1 MKKTIIALTALV
13 AALCSYAKPLKL
25 EVPRSQLTGTPVPI
39 KIENLEA
46 KTPNPEPDVPADVT
60 NIAKGKKV
68 TSSDDFPLIGEL
80 DLITD
85 GDKEAAEG
93 SYVEIQNGMQW
104 VQIDLGKTSE
114 IYAVAMWHYHS
125 QERAY
130 KDVLVQV
137 SDDAEFKKDVKTI
150 FNNDHDN
157 SAKKGKGENKAYVET
172 NLGKLVD
179 TSKAPV
185 KGRYVRLW
193 SNGNT
198 SNDMNHYIE
207 VEVYGK

>member
-1 MKKTIIALTALV
+1 MKKTIIAFVALA

-25 EVPRSQLTGTPVPI
+25 DVPRSQLTGTPVPI
-39 KIENLEA
+39 KIDNLEA
-46 KTPNPEPDVPADVT
+46 KAPNPEPDVPEDVK

-80 DLITD
+80 ELVTD

-93 SYVEIQNGMQW
+93 SYVEIQNGFQW
-104 VQIDLGKTSE
+104 VQIDLEKTSE
-114 IYAVAMWHYHS
+114 IFAVAVWHYHS

-130 KDVLVQV
+130 KDVVVQV
-137 SDDAEFKKDVKTI
+137 SDDPTFKSGVKTI

-157 SAKKGKGENKAYVET
+157 SAKLGKGQNKAYVET
-172 NLGKLVD
+172 NLGKLMVVNP
-179 TSKAPV
+179 PV
-185 KGRYVRLW
+185 KGRYIRLY

-207 VEVYGK
+207 VEVFGR

>member
-13 AALCSYAKPLKL
+13 AALCAYAKPLKL

-46 KTPNPEPDVPADVT
+46 KTPNPEIDVPEDVK

-68 TSSDDFPLIGEL
+68 TSSDDFPLIGEVE
-80 DLITD
+80 LITD

-104 VQIDLGKTSE
+104 VQIDLEKSSE
-114 IYAVAMWHYHS
+114 IFAIAVWHYHS

-130 KDVLVQV
+130 KDVLVQI
-137 SDDAEFKKDVKTI
+137 SDDPTFTKDVKTV

-157 SAKKGKGENKAYVET
+157 SAKKGKGTNKAYVET
-172 NLGKLVD
+172 NLGKLVVVSP
-179 TSKAPV
+179 TV

-207 VEVYGK
+207 VEVFGR

>member
-1 MKKTIIALTALV
+1 MKKTIIAFVALA

-25 EVPRSQLTGTPVPI
+25 DVPRSQLTGTPVPI
-39 KIENLEA
+39 KIDNLEA
-46 KTPNPEPDVPADVT
+46 KTRNPEPDVPEDVK

-80 DLITD
+80 ELVTD

-93 SYVEIQNGMQW
+93 SYVEIQNGFQW
-104 VQIDLGKTSE
+104 VQIDLEKTSE
-114 IYAVAMWHYHS
+114 IFAVAVWHYHS

-130 KDVLVQV
+130 KDVVVQV
-137 SDDAEFKKDVKTI
+137 SDDPTFKSGVKTI

-157 SAKKGKGENKAYVET
+157 SAKLGKGTNKAYVET
-172 NLGKLVD
+172 NLGKLMVVNP
-179 TSKAPV
+179 PV
-185 KGRYVRLW
+185 KGRYVRLY

-207 VEVYGK
+207 VEVFGR

>member
-1 MKKTIIALTALV
+1 MKKTIIAFVALA

-25 EVPRSQLTGTPVPI
+25 DVPRSQLTGTPVPI
-39 KIENLEA
+39 KIDNLEA
-46 KTPNPEPDVPADVT
+46 KTPNPEPDVPEDVK

-80 DLITD
+80 ELVTD

-93 SYVEIQNGMQW
+93 SYVEIQNGFQW
-104 VQIDLGKTSE
+104 VQIDLEKTSE
-114 IYAVAMWHYHS
+114 IFAVAVWHYHS

-130 KDVLVQV
+130 KDVVVQV
-137 SDDAEFKKDVKTI
+137 SDDPTFKSGVKTI

-157 SAKKGKGENKAYVET
+157 SAKLGKGTNKAYVET
-172 NLGKLVD
+172 NLGKLMVVNP
-179 TSKAPV
+179 PV
-185 KGRYVRLW
+185 KGRYVRLY
-193 SNGNT
+193 SNVNT

-207 VEVYGK
+207 VEVFGR

>member
-1 MKKTIIALTALV
+1 MKKTIIAFVALA

-25 EVPRSQLTGTPVPI
+25 DVPRSQLTGTPVPI
-39 KIENLEA
+39 KIDNLEA
-46 KTPNPEPDVPADVT
+46 KTPNPEPDVPEDVK

-80 DLITD
+80 ELVTD

-93 SYVEIQNGMQW
+93 SYVEIQNGFQW
-104 VQIDLGKTSE
+104 VQIDLEKTSE
-114 IYAVAMWHYHS
+114 IFAVAVWHYHS

-130 KDVLVQV
+130 KDVVVQV
-137 SDDAEFKKDVKTI
+137 SDDPTFKSGVKTI

-157 SAKKGKGENKAYVET
+157 SAKLGKGQNKAYVET
-172 NLGKLVD
+172 NLGKLMVVNP
-179 TSKAPV
+179 PV
-185 KGRYVRLW
+185 KGRYVRLY

-207 VEVYGK
+207 VEVFGR